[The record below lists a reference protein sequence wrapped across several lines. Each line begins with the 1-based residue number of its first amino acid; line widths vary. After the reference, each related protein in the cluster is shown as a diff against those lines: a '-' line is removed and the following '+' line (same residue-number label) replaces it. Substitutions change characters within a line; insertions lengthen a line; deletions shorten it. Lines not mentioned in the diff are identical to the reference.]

1 MQAAIIEFDEL
12 QNKEQAGLRL
22 IDILLFPAGTIVA
35 SGPTCSE
42 QGSGR
47 WLPKPSDTFNKFVLM
62 SKPSVGYKNIP
73 LLWIEMVDVSKMIGF
88 VLPDWIADILPGEY
102 PVHTKDGIVKELS
115 LIHI

>member
-12 QNKEQAGLRL
+12 QNKEQGGLRL

-47 WLPKPSDTFNKFVLM
+47 WLPKPSDTFNTVSYTHLTL
-62 SKPSVGYKNIP
+62 PTTYSV
-73 LLWIEMVDVSKMIGF
+73 
-88 VLPDWIADILPGEY
+88 
-102 PVHTKDGIVKELS
+102 
-115 LIHI
+115 